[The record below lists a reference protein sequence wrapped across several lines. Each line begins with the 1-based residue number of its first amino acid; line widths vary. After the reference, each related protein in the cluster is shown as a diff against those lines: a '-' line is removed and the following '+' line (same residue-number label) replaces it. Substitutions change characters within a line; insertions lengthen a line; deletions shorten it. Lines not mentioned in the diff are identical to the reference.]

1 MSSYT
6 KYETDTSIYRQHTN
20 LTAVQIELLRRMSS
34 CFGFIADFAHAH
46 LLLYV
51 KTKKADEYMVM
62 KHHKPHT
69 FYSQVELPQVGS
81 VVQAQMEP
89 LVAYV
94 FHKEKSIHG
103 RREWRLGMTLDM
115 YAYPVKEGNEI
126 IGVITLETSKE
137 YASGS
142 NYYQLLDTAE
152 RLMQY
157 SKRNIDVDIFTP
169 IFAGTGVVIAD
180 NKNRITYVNLSAKRI
195 YRALGINHLLGA
207 RLPDREISAMLHRET
222 IDSSRPFEKEIQI
235 GDMILLQRDIKLEE
249 AGVLQRRILL
259 LADVTEVRK
268 KEREIKIKTAVIQEI
283 HHRVKNNLQTI
294 ASLLRLQGRRSSSP
308 EVKAALQEST
318 NRILSMA
325 VAHEF
330 LSQHDR
336 EEINVNEVTRGIIE
350 RVVPN
355 MVEQDFQL
363 TSKIEGP
370 EVVLPSK
377 NASNLAVIINELILN
392 SIEHGFVGRN
402 HGVIGLRTAIYEKE
416 YIIELYDDGIGL
428 PDNFNM
434 KQAKSLG
441 LQIIKT
447 LVQDDIGGSIEF
459 KNDHGTHCILHIPV
473 SSVEDSKYES
483 LENSHC

>member
-1 MSSYT
+1 MNHRES
-6 KYETDTSIYRQHTN
+6 DTLIYRQHTD
-20 LTAVQIELLRRMSS
+20 LTAVQIEQLRRMSS

-51 KTKKADEYMVM
+51 KTKEPDQYMVM

-69 FYSQVELPQVGS
+69 FYSQVELPKVGS
-81 VVQAQMEP
+81 VVPAQMEP

-94 FHKEKSIHG
+94 FEKEKSIHG

-115 YAYPVKEGNEI
+115 YAYPIKEGNEI
-126 IGVITLETSKE
+126 IGVVTLETSKE

-152 RLMQY
+152 LLMHHA
-157 SKRNIDVDIFTP
+157 KRNIDTEKFAP
-169 IFAGTGVVIAD
+169 IFAGTGVVISD
-180 NKNRITYVNLSAKRI
+180 KNNRITYVNLSAKRI

-249 AGVLQRRILL
+249 AGVMQRRILL

-294 ASLLRLQGRRSSSP
+294 ASLLRLQGRRSNSP
-308 EVKAALQEST
+308 EVKSALQEST
-318 NRILSMA
+318 NRILSIA
-325 VAHEF
+325 VVHEF
-330 LSQHDR
+330 LSQHDK
-336 EEINVNEVTRGIIE
+336 EEINVIEVTRNILE
-350 RVVPN
+350 RVAPN
-355 MVEQDFQL
+355 MVASDFQL

-392 SIEHGFVGRN
+392 SIEHGFEGRD
-402 HGVIGLRTAIYEKE
+402 HGMIGLRTAIEEDGYR
-416 YIIELYDDGIGL
+416 IELYDDGIGV
-428 PDNFNM
+428 PEDFDM
-434 KQAKSLG
+434 EKSKSLG

-447 LVQDDIGGSIEF
+447 LVNDDIGGRFEIT
-459 KNDHGTHCILHIPV
+459 NDNGAHCVLHIP
-473 SSVEDSKYES
+473 KG
-483 LENSHC
+483 

>member
-1 MSSYT
+1 M
-6 KYETDTSIYRQHTN
+6 
-20 LTAVQIELLRRMSS
+20 
-34 CFGFIADFAHAH
+34 
-46 LLLYV
+46 
-51 KTKKADEYMVM
+51 
-62 KHHKPHT
+62 
-69 FYSQVELPQVGS
+69 
-81 VVQAQMEP
+81 QAQMEP

-94 FHKEKSIHG
+94 FEKEKSIHG

-115 YAYPVKEGNEI
+115 YAYPIKEGNEV

-142 NYYQLLDTAE
+142 NYYQTLDTVE
-152 RLMQY
+152 LLMQY
-157 SKRNIDVDIFTP
+157 SKRNIDMEMFSP

-222 IDSSRPFEKEIQI
+222 FDSSRPFEKEIQI

-249 AGVLQRRILL
+249 AGILQRRILL
-259 LADVTEVRK
+259 LSDVTEVRK

-294 ASLLRLQGRRSSSP
+294 ASLLRLQGRRSKSP

-330 LSQHDR
+330 LSQHDT
-336 EEINVNEVTRGIIE
+336 EEINVNEVTKGIIE
-350 RVVPN
+350 RVAPN
-355 MVEQDFQL
+355 MVDKDFVL

-370 EVVLPSK
+370 EVVLPSQ

-392 SIEHGFVGRN
+392 AIEHGFEGRS
-402 HGVIGLRTAIYEKE
+402 HGMIGLRTAIEEDGYL
-416 YIIELYDDGIGL
+416 IELYDDGVGL
-428 PDNFNM
+428 PDDFDIS
-434 KQAKSLG
+434 KSKSLG
-441 LQIIKT
+441 LQIINT
-447 LVQDDIGGSIEF
+447 LVQDDIGGSFEM
-459 KNDHGTHCILHIPV
+459 KNNQGTHCILHIPV
-473 SSVEDSKYES
+473 SNVGGE
-483 LENSHC
+483 

>member
-1 MSSYT
+1 MSHNES
-6 KYETDTSIYRQHTN
+6 DTSIYRQNTN
-20 LTAVQIELLRRMSS
+20 LTAVQIELIRRMSG

-51 KTKKADEYMVM
+51 KNKNPDVYMIM

-69 FYSQVELPQVGS
+69 FYSQVELPKVGS
-81 VVQAQMEP
+81 TVQAQMEP

-94 FHKEKSIHG
+94 FEKEKSIHG

-115 YAYPVKEGNEI
+115 YAYPIKEGNEV

-142 NYYQLLDTAE
+142 NYYQTLDTVE
-152 RLMQY
+152 LLMQY
-157 SKRNIDVDIFTP
+157 SKRNIDMEMFSP

-222 IDSSRPFEKEIQI
+222 FDSSRPFEKEIQI

-249 AGVLQRRILL
+249 AGILQRRILL
-259 LADVTEVRK
+259 LSDVTEVRK

-294 ASLLRLQGRRSSSP
+294 ASLLRLQGRRSKSP

-330 LSQHDR
+330 LSQHDT
-336 EEINVNEVTRGIIE
+336 EEINVNEVTKGIIE
-350 RVVPN
+350 RVAPN
-355 MVEQDFQL
+355 MVDKDFVL

-370 EVVLPSK
+370 EVVLPSQ

-392 SIEHGFVGRN
+392 AIEHGFEGRS
-402 HGVIGLRTAIYEKE
+402 HGMIGLRTAIEEDGYL
-416 YIIELYDDGIGL
+416 IELYDDGVGL
-428 PDNFNM
+428 PDDFDIS
-434 KQAKSLG
+434 KSKSLG

-447 LVQDDIGGSIEF
+447 LVQDDIGGSFEM
-459 KNDHGTHCILHIPV
+459 KNDQGTRCILRIPV
-473 SSVEDSKYES
+473 SNVGGE
-483 LENSHC
+483 

>member
-1 MSSYT
+1 MSRHNNHES
-6 KYETDTSIYRQHTN
+6 DTSIYRQHTD
-20 LTAVQIELLRRMSS
+20 LTAVQIDLLRRMGS

-51 KTKKADEYMVM
+51 KTKTPDVYMVM

-69 FYSQVELPQVGS
+69 FYSQVELPKVGS
-81 VVQAQMEP
+81 MVQAQTEP

-94 FHKEKSIHG
+94 FEKEKSIHG

-115 YAYPVKEGNEI
+115 YAYPIKEGNEI

-142 NYYQLLDTAE
+142 NYYQTLDTAE
-152 RLMQY
+152 LLMHH
-157 SKRNIDVDIFTP
+157 SKRNIDMEMFSP

-180 NKNRITYVNLSAKRI
+180 KMNRITYVNLSAKRI

-222 IDSSRPFEKEIQI
+222 FDSSRPFEKEIQI

-249 AGVLQRRILL
+249 AGVMQRRILL
-259 LADVTEVRK
+259 LSDVTEVRK

-294 ASLLRLQGRRSSSP
+294 ASLLRLQGRRSKSP

-330 LSQHDR
+330 LSQHDT
-336 EEINVNEVTRGIIE
+336 EEINVNEVTKGIIE
-350 RVVPN
+350 RVAPN
-355 MVEQDFQL
+355 MVPNDFQL

-370 EVVLPSK
+370 EVVLPSQ

-392 SIEHGFVGRN
+392 SIEHGFEGRN
-402 HGVIGLRTAIYEKE
+402 YGMIGLRTAIEEDGYL
-416 YIIELYDDGIGL
+416 IELYDDGIGL
-428 PDNFNM
+428 PENFDIN
-434 KQAKSLG
+434 KSKSLG

-447 LVQDDIGGSIEF
+447 LVQDDIGGSFEM
-459 KNDHGTHCILHIPV
+459 KNAQGTHCILHIPV
-473 SSVEDSKYES
+473 SNAGGE
-483 LENSHC
+483 